1 MSDTPRVL
9 GVYRDEVVP
18 KMMGS
23 MGVKSAMAVPR
34 LERIVLNMGVG
45 ETVADRKALDA
56 AVAELALISGQK
68 PAITVARKSI
78 AGFKIRKG
86 FPIGCKVTLRR
97 RRMYDFFDRLVTVVL
112 PRTRDFRG
120 LPSRSFDGRGNYSLG
135 IREQIAFPEVEYEK
149 AEAVRG
155 LDVTIV
161 TSTGS
166 DEHAREFLTLLGLPL
181 RGT

>member
-1 MSDTPRVL
+1 MSAEPRAL
-9 GVYRDEVVP
+9 GVYREKVVP
-18 KMMGS
+18 GMMS
-23 MGVKSAMAVPR
+23 SLGVKSPLAVPR
-34 LERIVLNMGVG
+34 LSRIVLNMGVG
-45 ETVADRKALDA
+45 EAVSERKAVESA
-56 AVAELALISGQK
+56 AAELALISGQK
-68 PAITVARKSI
+68 PVVTLARKSV

-120 LPSRSFDGRGNYSLG
+120 LSPRSFDGHGNYSMG

-149 AEAVRG
+149 VDALRG

-161 TSTGS
+161 TTTDS
-166 DEHAREFLTLLGLPL
+166 DEQAREFLTLLGLPL
-181 RGT
+181 RGN